1 MNNVITETIE
11 PIWGHSYR
19 YEING
24 NIPRDGV
31 NPLGDLIADAMREHE
46 KTDIAFVNVG
56 TIRAEI
62 EKAGPVTY
70 KDLYSILPL
79 GNYNRIG
86 KMNAMQLKRYWKYRT
101 STLDYQQCSFL
112 V

>member
-62 EKAGPVTY
+62 EKAGR
-70 KDLYSILPL
+70 LHI
-79 GNYNRIG
+79 RIYI
-86 KMNAMQLKRYWKYRT
+86 QSSLR
-101 STLDYQQCSFL
+101 
-112 V
+112 

>member
-56 TIRAEI
+56 TIR

-70 KDLYSILPL
+70 KDLYSILP
-79 GNYNRIG
+79 
-86 KMNAMQLKRYWKYRT
+86 
-101 STLDYQQCSFL
+101 
-112 V
+112 

>member
-31 NPLGDLIADAMREHE
+31 NPLGDLVQTQCVSMKR
-46 KTDIAFVNVG
+46 
-56 TIRAEI
+56 
-62 EKAGPVTY
+62 
-70 KDLYSILPL
+70 
-79 GNYNRIG
+79 RI
-86 KMNAMQLKRYWKYRT
+86 
-101 STLDYQQCSFL
+101 
-112 V
+112 

>member
-70 KDLYSILPL
+70 
-79 GNYNRIG
+79 RIYI
-86 KMNAMQLKRYWKYRT
+86 QSSLR
-101 STLDYQQCSFL
+101 
-112 V
+112 